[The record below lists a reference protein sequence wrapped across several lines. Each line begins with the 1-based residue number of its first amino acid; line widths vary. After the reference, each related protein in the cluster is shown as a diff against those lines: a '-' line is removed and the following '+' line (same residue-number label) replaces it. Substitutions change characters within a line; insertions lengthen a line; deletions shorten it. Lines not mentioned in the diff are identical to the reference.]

1 MIIIKEPALVMQS
14 ICWQSILKQ
23 VQSTSARGERGCEP
37 SLLGLQAHLML
48 PKTRQY
54 SLTVGYGL
62 GMVKFEEFDQLYFM
76 LQAVISRTR
85 STAVRIVHVSCHPP
99 INDA

>member
-48 PKTRQY
+48 PKTRQ
-54 SLTVGYGL
+54 TVGYGL

-76 LQAVISRTR
+76 LQAVRYLELEAR
-85 STAVRIVHVSCHPP
+85 LYV
-99 INDA
+99 